1 MEIQITEIANGT
13 TVMQRVKEFATAT
26 NTFTLADVCKAHPGV
41 PKGQL
46 STALWKARK
55 AGFVTKDDAGV
66 YTVLTDVNKPVEVKA
81 TVKPKAKAK
90 AKAKTSKPRP
100 PSAKV
105 TIERLEIRINE
116 AMHEILQWSGKAKD
130 AQDQLDRTQDALLNL
145 RQNHEDAL
153 AIIRYLE
160 NKLYVALQMVAKH
173 GSNS

>member
-1 MEIQITEIANGT
+1 MEMQITEIT
-13 TVMQRVKEFATAT
+13 HKPVMQRVKEFATAT
-26 NTFTLADVCKAHPGV
+26 NTFTFADAHMALSDIPR
-41 PKGQL
+41 GQV
-46 STALWKARK
+46 STALWKLCK
-55 AGFVTKDDAGV
+55 AGFITKDDAGV

-81 TVKPKAKAK
+81 KVKAKAKAK

>member
-1 MEIQITEIANGT
+1 MEMQITEIT
-13 TVMQRVKEFATAT
+13 HKPVMQRVKEFATAT
-26 NTFTLADVCKAHPGV
+26 KTFPFADAHMALSDIPR
-41 PKGQL
+41 GQV
-46 STALWKARK
+46 STALWKLRK
-55 AGFVTKDDAGV
+55 AGFITKDDAGV

>member
-1 MEIQITEIANGT
+1 MEMQITEIANGT
-13 TVMQRVKEFATAT
+13 SVMQRVKEFATA
-26 NTFTLADVCKAHPGV
+26 NKTFTLADVCKAHPGA
-41 PKGQL
+41 PKNQL
-46 STALWKARK
+46 STALWKLRK
-55 AGFVTKDDAGV
+55 AGAVAKDEAGV

-81 TVKPKAKAK
+81 MGKPKAKAK

-130 AQDQLDRTQDALLNL
+130 AQERLLATDSALNTL

>member
-55 AGFVTKDDAGV
+55 AGFVAKDDAGV

-81 TVKPKAKAK
+81 TVKAKAK

-116 AMHEILQWSGKAKD
+116 AMREIMHWNKVAKD
-130 AQDQLDRTQDALLNL
+130 MTEKAYLADKLNTQL
-145 RQNHEDAL
+145 EDAL

-160 NKLYVALQMVAKH
+160 NKLYVALQMVAKN